1 MLFYKKDYLYRTL
14 FFKYEFFKL
23 AVRFLTKN
31 IYIEKQFR
39 NYLFLLILGLSKKGS
54 ICLIKNRC
62 LISGGT
68 RSVHRFFRVS
78 RWELKKLGLKGEIIG
93 LSKGSW

>member
-1 MLFYKKDYLYRTL
+1 MLFYKKDYLYRVL

-23 AVRFLTKN
+23 VVRFLIKN
-31 IYIEKQFR
+31 IYIDSFFR
-39 NYLFLLILGLSKKGS
+39 KYLLFLILSLSKKGS

-68 RSVHRFFRVS
+68 RSVHRFFRIS
-78 RWELKKLGLKGEIIG
+78 RWELKKLGLKGELLG